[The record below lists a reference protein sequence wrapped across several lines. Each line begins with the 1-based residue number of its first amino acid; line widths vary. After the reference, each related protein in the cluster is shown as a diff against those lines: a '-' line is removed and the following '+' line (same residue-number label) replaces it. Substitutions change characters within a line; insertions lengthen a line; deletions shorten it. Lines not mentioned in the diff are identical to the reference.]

1 MIQAFGTVH
10 LMRQR
15 LRAFIVQ
22 VRQLTPPTP
31 SPLAV
36 HTPGPIESP
45 TSDEKIKKMKIIILL
60 ITLFMA
66 SICYG
71 QNQIFVS
78 ATGTNS
84 TGNGSISNPYSTIKY
99 AGDQAM
105 PGDTIFV
112 RAGTYQN
119 SDFGDNDIWTGEPV
133 ARLSNINGT
142 AGNYIT
148 FIPYQNEQVVIEFDG
163 IYGFLI
169 QNSSYIKIQNF
180 IFDGVAD
187 NITQQQAEDAWGLY
201 KDSNGVIH
209 DLESEMGIDIT
220 DSSIIGTSIDQPSSS
235 DNTIEKPIEFN
246 GRALVANKSHHIEFI
261 GNTIKN
267 TPSAAIRAQQS
278 DYITITKNKVYDNTF
293 WTTQGVGAITISEA
307 TVSPSGDT
315 YTGTKIIITENE
327 VYQNENRL
335 ISWNPSKTFV
345 HFEIDEGTGIFLTR
359 NKDTYTQG
367 EMLIANNLSYKNGA
381 SGIVCHHT
389 NDVTIEHNTVFDNA
403 TTNHGNPGGIGV
415 NASDNVRILSNIS
428 YSKSNKWALGIL
440 AEPVTNL
447 ALDSNIV
454 FNNSGSLNV
463 IRSTGSNSLTVG
475 WNETN
480 PLFIDENN
488 YDFSLNSSSPAID
501 NASSQSGQSTDFFGN
516 SRDSNPDIGAIEGS
530 APDTTAPVI
539 TLIGDGAISHAQG
552 TAYTDAGATATDNVD
567 GDVTSSIVATGTV
580 DVNTAGDYTITYAVS
595 DAAGNA
601 ATAVTRTVTVS
612 DTTLPVITL
621 VGDAAVSHAL
631 GATYTDAGATATDD
645 VDGDITT
652 SITTSGTVDVNTAG
666 DYTITYAVS
675 DAAGNAAAQVTRTVT
690 VESVGT
696 DTDGDGVA
704 NDIDVC
710 PNTPAGES
718 VDVQGCAPSQKDH
731 DGDGV
736 ANDIDVCPNT
746 PAGESVDVQGCA
758 QSEQADA
765 PQTGLPIWL
774 LYEATK

>member
-1 MIQAFGTVH
+1 MT
-10 LMRQR
+10 
-15 LRAFIVQ
+15 
-22 VRQLTPPTP
+22 
-31 SPLAV
+31 
-36 HTPGPIESP
+36 
-45 TSDEKIKKMKIIILL
+45 
-60 ITLFMA
+60 
-66 SICYG
+66 
-71 QNQIFVS
+71 
-78 ATGTNS
+78 
-84 TGNGSISNPYSTIKY
+84 
-99 AGDQAM
+99 
-105 PGDTIFV
+105 
-112 RAGTYQN
+112 
-119 SDFGDNDIWTGEPV
+119 
-133 ARLSNINGT
+133 
-142 AGNYIT
+142 
-148 FIPYQNEQVVIEFDG
+148 
-163 IYGFLI
+163 
-169 QNSSYIKIQNF
+169 
-180 IFDGVAD
+180 
-187 NITQQQAEDAWGLY
+187 
-201 KDSNGVIH
+201 
-209 DLESEMGIDIT
+209 
-220 DSSIIGTSIDQPSSS
+220 
-235 DNTIEKPIEFN
+235 
-246 GRALVANKSHHIEFI
+246 
-261 GNTIKN
+261 
-267 TPSAAIRAQQS
+267 
-278 DYITITKNKVYDNTF
+278 
-293 WTTQGVGAITISEA
+293 
-307 TVSPSGDT
+307 
-315 YTGTKIIITENE
+315 
-327 VYQNENRL
+327 
-335 ISWNPSKTFV
+335 
-345 HFEIDEGTGIFLTR
+345 
-359 NKDTYTQG
+359 
-367 EMLIANNLSYKNGA
+367 
-381 SGIVCHHT
+381 
-389 NDVTIEHNTVFDNA
+389 
-403 TTNHGNPGGIGV
+403 
-415 NASDNVRILSNIS
+415 ILSNIS

-447 ALDSNIV
+447 VLDSNIV

-463 IRSTGSNSLTVG
+463 IRSTSSNSLTVG

-516 SRDSNPDIGAIEGS
+516 SRDSNPDIGAIE

-718 VDVQGCAPSQKDH
+718 VDVQGCAPS
-731 DGDGV
+731 
-736 ANDIDVCPNT
+736 
-746 PAGESVDVQGCA
+746 
-758 QSEQADA
+758 EQADA